1 MKLIRDCTTENLL
14 YVIYLNYM
22 NKTDIKIENTIILGS
37 GPAGLTAGIYAARS
51 NLEPILL
58 TGSTPGGQLTIT
70 TEVENF
76 PGFESGI
83 MGPVLMDIM
92 QKQAINVG
100 VNIINESAIEVDL
113 KTYPF
118 IVKTQNQTFLTN
130 SLIIATGASAK
141 FLGID
146 GENRLMGKG
155 VSGCATCDGAFFRE
169 KNLIVVGGGD
179 SAMEEALFLTKFA
192 SSVTIVHRKDSFR
205 ASSIMQ
211 ERAFKNEKIKILFN
225 SEIKKINGENKV
237 ESVIIFDNKH
247 NKEYTMPIDGVFI
260 AIGHTPNTKLFV
272 NQLDLDEMN
281 FIKVQNITNTSKEG
295 VFAAGDV
302 SDPKYKQAISSAGIG
317 CIAAIDTMHYLEDKN
332 LL

>member
-1 MKLIRDCTTENLL
+1 MEHKSRK
-14 YVIYLNYM
+14 V
-22 NKTDIKIENTIILGS
+22 ENTIILGS

-58 TGSTPGGQLTIT
+58 AGSTPGGQLTIT

-76 PGFESGI
+76 PGFENGI

-92 QKQAINVG
+92 QKQAKNVG
-100 VNIINESAIEVDL
+100 VNIINETAIKVDL

-118 IVKTQNQTFLTN
+118 SVKTDNQSFLTN
-130 SLIIATGASAK
+130 SLIITTGASAK
-141 FLGID
+141 FLGVD
-146 GENRLMGKG
+146 GESRLMGRG
-155 VSGCATCDGAFFRE
+155 VSGCATCDGAFFKE
-169 KNLIVVGGGD
+169 KELIVVGGGD

-192 SSVTIVHRKDSFR
+192 STVTIVHRKDSFR

-211 ERAFKNEKIKILFN
+211 ERVFKNQKIKILFN
-225 SEIKKINGENKV
+225 SEVKKINGENKV
-237 ESVIIFDNKH
+237 ESVNIFDNKN
-247 NKEYTMPIDGVFI
+247 NKEYVMHIDGVFI
-260 AIGHTPNTKLFV
+260 AIGHTPNTELFV
-272 NQLDLDEMN
+272 NQLNLDELN
-281 FIKVQNITNTSKEG
+281 FIKAENITRTSIDG

-317 CIAAIDTMHYLEDKN
+317 CIAAIDALHFLEDKN